1 MKSSWLDCPWSK
13 YTGGNWGLLLQSH
26 RALIYCRWDSQHQC
40 SPGVSSQEKVSKC
53 TMTLTGRKKKTKT
66 GAQWFWL
73 WLDIW
78 VLKRFANSPTAS
90 TIWREKNTIQMKD
103 QDRSLSSPEDR
114 QAAGTGTAWQCF
126 RAQISTQG
134 EREKPKNHKVLP
146 WSHHGVWL
154 LCAPKPTTVLLVS
167 PWHIHKACSKPA
179 LLPLF
184 PCFFI
189 GLDTKVPQ
197 ITGRF
202 PGTLVHCRQIHKWKL
217 LHAVTN
223 ISCMWAAAG
232 THRKL
237 HFHQNRRLQSSTPQ
251 FINALFKA
259 VFEYVWITNPLSPIK
274 PLSQTALS
282 SSLLNRH

>member
-13 YTGGNWGLLLQSH
+13 YTGGNWGLLLQSNG
-26 RALIYCRWDSQHQC
+26 ALIYCRWDSQHQC

-53 TMTLTGRKKKTKT
+53 TMTLTGRKKKKKKQEHSDFGCGLTFECWKDLLILQLLVQFEGKRTLYRWRIKTAAYPAQKT
-66 GAQWFWL
+66 GRQQGQAL
-73 WLDIW
+73 LG
-78 VLKRFANSPTAS
+78 NAS
-90 TIWREKNTIQMKD
+90 EPKFPLREK
-103 QDRSLSSPEDR
+103 
-114 QAAGTGTAWQCF
+114 G
-126 RAQISTQG
+126 
-134 EREKPKNHKVLP
+134 KNHKVLP

-184 PCFFI
+184 LWFFI